1 MKIGLRLTLWYFSIT
16 LAIVLVFSLGT
27 YWGMRSLLFRAIDGE
42 LNLLADSIERTYDP
56 FFNEFI
62 DLMVSPGSANRYLE
76 YYVIV
81 YNASGKPVFV
91 SPMTQVISLDIPLSH
106 DSVRTTYTVNAKLP
120 EKVPFFYA
128 GSMGK
133 VAFRAVSRPMYFEDQ
148 QIGQV
153 IVGVPIERFNQS
165 LEKLL
170 WVLLAGIGLTGAL
183 VGGGGYFLTRQML
196 NPIHKITEK
205 ADQISH
211 SNLGERIT
219 VHHKEDEL
227 GQLSIVLNNLL
238 ERLQKAFDS
247 QQQFMADA
255 AHELKTPLAILR
267 AHWEGELNN
276 PGLPHE
282 MKEKLV
288 GDIETISRLNHLINN
303 LLMLTQTEA
312 PDSNLDLA
320 PLELDK
326 LLREV
331 ISDAD
336 ILAKA
341 RGQEILIEELS
352 PSVVRGDRGRLYQ
365 LFFNLVDNASKYT
378 PEGGK
383 IWVSLRLED
392 RWALAEIRDNGPGIP
407 AEDLP
412 HIFKRFYRV
421 KKDRARKTGG
431 SGLGLAICQLITES
445 HGGAIGVESTIGAGS
460 TFRVKLP
467 LAPVDLE

>member
-1 MKIGLRLTLWYFSIT
+1 
-16 LAIVLVFSLGT
+16 
-27 YWGMRSLLFRAIDGE
+27 
-42 LNLLADSIERTYDP
+42 
-56 FFNEFI
+56 
-62 DLMVSPGSANRYLE
+62 
-76 YYVIV
+76 
-81 YNASGKPVFV
+81 
-91 SPMTQVISLDIPLSH
+91 
-106 DSVRTTYTVNAKLP
+106 
-120 EKVPFFYA
+120 
-128 GSMGK
+128 
-133 VAFRAVSRPMYFEDQ
+133 
-148 QIGQV
+148 
-153 IVGVPIERFNQS
+153 
-165 LEKLL
+165 L
-170 WVLLAGIGLTGAL
+170 WVLLIGIGLTGVL

-211 SNLGERIT
+211 SNLGERVT

-276 PGLPHE
+276 PGLPLE

-303 LLMLTQTEA
+303 LLMLTRTEA
-312 PDSNLDLA
+312 PDSNLDLV

-336 ILAKA
+336 ILARA
-341 RGQEILIEELS
+341 RNQEILIVEMS
-352 PSVVRGDRGRLYQ
+352 PAVTRGDRGRLYQ
-365 LFFNLVDNASKYT
+365 LFFNLVDNAGKYT

-421 KKDRARKTGG
+421 KKDRSRKTGG
-431 SGLGLAICQLITES
+431 SGLGLAICQLIAES
-445 HGGAIGVESTIGAGS
+445 HKGSIEAESTIGAGS

-467 LAPVDLE
+467 VIPPLAQVDA